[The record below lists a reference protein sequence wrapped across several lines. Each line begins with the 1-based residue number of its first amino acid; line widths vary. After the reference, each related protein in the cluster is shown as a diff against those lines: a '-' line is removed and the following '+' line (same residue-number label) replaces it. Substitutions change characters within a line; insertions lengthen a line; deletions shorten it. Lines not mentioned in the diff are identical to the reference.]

1 MTGNHDDELDA
12 IDLSMIVMII
22 MNFNSYAS
30 LARYFFNS
38 FCFVLLFFPFFYTK
52 LYIRDKCKLYFIF
65 IAVSKLS
72 VKTFKTRTAHFVFSL
87 RIFLSA
93 QVVITSITALDMF
106 KNFCLVLRL
115 LFADSLVPKFNFNKR
130 KKAREKS
137 GKW

>member
-22 MNFNSYAS
+22 MNFNSYVS
-30 LARYFFNS
+30 LAILFIVTFLIHS
-38 FCFVLLFFPFFYTK
+38 ALFFCSFLFFYTK
-52 LYIRDKCKLYFIF
+52 LYIRDKCYLYFIF
-65 IAVSKLS
+65 TTVSKLS

-115 LFADSLVPKFNFNKR
+115 LFADSLVPKFHF
-130 KKAREKS
+130 
-137 GKW
+137 

>member
-12 IDLSMIVMII
+12 IDLRMIVMII

-30 LARYFFNS
+30 LAILFIVTFLIHS
-38 FCFVLLFFPFFYTK
+38 ALFFCSFLFFYTK
-52 LYIRDKCKLYFIF
+52 LYIRDKCYLYFIF
-65 IAVSKLS
+65 TAVSKLS

-115 LFADSLVPKFNFNKR
+115 LFADSIVPKFHF
-130 KKAREKS
+130 
-137 GKW
+137 

>member
-12 IDLSMIVMII
+12 IDLRMIVMII

-30 LARYFFNS
+30 LAILFIVTFLIHS
-38 FCFVLLFFPFFYTK
+38 ALFFCSFLFFYTK
-52 LYIRDKCKLYFIF
+52 LYIRDKCYLYFIF
-65 IAVSKLS
+65 TAVSKLS

-115 LFADSLVPKFNFNKR
+115 LFADSLVPKFHF
-130 KKAREKS
+130 
-137 GKW
+137 